1 MRLQKA
7 VQNLPTNI
15 GPWSDKMFLGNPWIR
30 EMLWS
35 ITSAVCLAE
44 GNFGNG
50 MKRAILENLSTTFR
64 IVVFPSDKGKPVTK
78 SREMYY
84 IALLSGPD
92 RE

>member
-15 GPWSDKMFLGNPWIR
+15 DPRSDKMFLGNPWIR
-30 EMLWS
+30 KTLWS

-50 MKRAILENLSTTFR
+50 MKRAILENLSTPFR

-78 SREMYY
+78 SRET
-84 IALLSGPD
+84 SDQG
-92 RE
+92 R